1 MKPFRHAAALLLALA
16 PLYAAALPDRSAA
29 GPLTPRSFAEIES
42 FAGPVRQRIIVCEQ
56 VDRATRSS
64 WFDAE
69 GRIVA
74 DRFELAHGPKK
85 LHVDTLFYDEEGRP
99 IELRAY
105 DYERNG
111 VPCSDTLVRRC
122 TQTAFT
128 PELRRQQHYLGTYDI
143 PRSAAF
149 DTADSLCDARGNWL
163 YGYEPCNERP
173 FIRRRFRYEGAL
185 TAAERREAERI
196 ERLAA
201 EVRTAVAAERQAQ
214 EEEGALMR
222 TVSSIV
228 LAVMGGGLLLVF
240 VLLFLKI
247 RKPLPRSLLQ
257 GIAAW
262 LLLPTLAEQI
272 EALHAVK
279 GGVGALGTLGLML
292 LGAAAVVWYTRRQ
305 PAIEQRMI
313 YDRSFPNGYI
323 WLWHVLMHTL
333 VAFVLVWPVA
343 AAVTDSAA
351 AGYLVAGGVW
361 LWSLLGRTMPL
372 YWRCSRCHAYDNVH
386 FNGRFKDGVRSEHDH
401 ETHNEEEHSSAGD
414 SLRYR
419 ETTTRIHRIRY
430 YRMYRDE
437 YTCGECGHHW
447 KHRFTG
453 ELVGSEKRTTTET
466 EEGELR

>member
-1 MKPFRHAAALLLALA
+1 MKPFRHTAALLLALA
-16 PLYAAALPDRSAA
+16 PLYAAALPDQSAA

-42 FAGPVRQRIIVCEQ
+42 FAGPVRQRVIVCEKI
-56 VDRATRSS
+56 DRATRTS

-149 DTADSLCDARGNWL
+149 NTADSLCDARDNWL
-163 YGYEPCNERP
+163 YGYEPYNERP

-185 TAAERREAERI
+185 TAAERSEAERI
-196 ERLAA
+196 ARIAA
-201 EVRTAVAAERQAQ
+201 EVRTAVAVERQAQ
-214 EEEGALMR
+214 EEDGALVR
-222 TVSSIV
+222 TVSNIV
-228 LAVMGGGLLLVF
+228 LAVMAGGLLLAF

-257 GIAAW
+257 GITAW
-262 LLLPTLAEQI
+262 IFLPMLAEGI
-272 EALHAVK
+272 EALHAAK
-279 GGVGALGTLGLML
+279 GVAGALGMLGLML
-292 LGAAAVVWYTRRQ
+292 LGAAALVWYTRRQ

-323 WLWHVLMHTL
+323 WLWHALMHTL
-333 VAFVLVWPVA
+333 AAYALVRPVA
-343 AAVTDSAA
+343 AAITDSTVL
-351 AGYLVAGGVW
+351 GCLVAGAVW

-386 FNGRFKDGVRSEHDH
+386 FNGRFRDGVRSEHDSD
-401 ETHNEEEHSSAGD
+401 TLTEEEQSLDGD
-414 SLRYR
+414 RRRYR
-419 ETTTRIHRIRY
+419 ETTIHTHCIRY

-453 ELVGSEKRTTTET
+453 ELVGFEKHTTTET